1 MNYDQK
7 LVKNVLDD
15 IERLNSQL
23 NDLETYKNDFSSE
36 EYEELKKE
44 SVEKLMYNKQL
55 LEKMQAGDLTTTTAL
70 DNAKKVNEI

>member
-7 LVKNVLDD
+7 LVKNVLDE

-23 NDLETYKNDFSSE
+23 KDLETYKSELSVE
-36 EYEELKKE
+36 EYDEEKIQ

-55 LEKMQAGDLTTTTAL
+55 LEKMQAGDLTTSSAL
-70 DNAKKVNEI
+70 DTAKKVIFK